1 MEIFNA
7 TTASAVPITQDDAYS
22 RTTGS
27 ILGQDDFLKLFLAE
41 LKYQDPLQPMEDRE
55 FLTQLAMFTQMEQL
69 MRLNAQMSEMAAT
82 LKEIHDLL
90 ANGSDAG
97 RASSTESASGASD
110 ATDSTNLTD

>member
-90 ANGSDAG
+90 AN
-97 RASSTESASGASD
+97 ASGAESASGASD